1 MYHVGTFLFSPS
13 FLANKVWRVHRNR
26 LVHQKVA
33 QHFNCCLVCNALCV
47 ESVEVCDISNI
58 SQMGWTSRGA
68 SFTFMSALQTRI
80 WNSDLGEVYKL
91 NNEVYGNRHVAV
103 LNIATILGKKR
114 LAVMHSEDRRAAVP
128 VNRVDSITTE
138 SFSILVQIL
147 LKHCFHWQNKRQSLL
162 QQFVNALYSNDKV
175 KITKWSVS

>member
-13 FLANKVWRVHRNR
+13 SLANKVWRVHRNR
-26 LVHQKVA
+26 LVHLCTILKHQPRLKNQKVA

-91 NNEVYGNRHVAV
+91 NNEVYGNKHVAV
-103 LNIATILGKKR
+103 LNTRNHPGEKKTR
-114 LAVMHSEDRRAAVP
+114 S
-128 VNRVDSITTE
+128 
-138 SFSILVQIL
+138 
-147 LKHCFHWQNKRQSLL
+147 
-162 QQFVNALYSNDKV
+162 NAF
-175 KITKWSVS
+175 WR